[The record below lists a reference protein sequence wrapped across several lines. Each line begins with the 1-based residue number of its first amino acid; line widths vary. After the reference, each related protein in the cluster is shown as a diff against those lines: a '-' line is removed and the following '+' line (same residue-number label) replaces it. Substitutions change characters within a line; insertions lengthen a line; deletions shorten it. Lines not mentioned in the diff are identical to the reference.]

1 MSVNSGFFK
10 QLRERLLKGATVEQ
24 LAERIRPRLPSEAPL
39 EATLPSAKDIA
50 RNGVGIVAESLRQQG
65 KEMPVVTGRQALDHG
80 PEIYERNIENYIG
93 LCAIPVGAAGPLRIN
108 GFHAHGDFLI
118 PLATTEAALVASFH
132 RGCKALTLSG
142 GVAATCLVDKM
153 GRAPIFVFKDM
164 SDALRFCAWLGTV
177 TEEIQKV
184 AESTSR
190 FARLVDYNVSL
201 NGQDVV
207 LHLEFTTG
215 DAAGQNMVT
224 LAADAACHYILA
236 ACPIPVVRWYIE
248 SNMSGDKKA
257 NAMAFIQTRGKR
269 VTAEARIPA
278 EICRDVLKVKPQEI
292 FEAWKISMVSSLKS
306 GSIGSQSHFANG
318 LTALYI
324 ATGQD
329 VACIAEA
336 AVGMTTYSVD
346 EDGALLVNVC
356 LPNLVVGTVGGG
368 TGLPTQRE
376 CLELLGCAGPGG
388 AHKFAEIAG
397 ALTIAGEISITAAI
411 AAGHFTEA
419 HRKLAR
425 GPAAAGT
432 GMKPA

>member
-1 MSVNSGFFK
+1 MSVSSGFFK
-10 QLRERLLKGATVEQ
+10 QLRERLLKSASAEE
-24 LAERIRPRLPSEAPL
+24 LAERLRPRPPAQELLQAQ
-39 EATLPSAKDIA
+39 LPSAKDIA
-50 RNGVGIVAESLRQQG
+50 RKGAGVVGESLIAQG
-65 KEMPVVTGRQALDHG
+65 KHMPVVMGQTAPDYR
-80 PEIYERNIENYIG
+80 PETYERNIENYIG
-93 LCAIPVGAAGPLRIN
+93 LVSMPVGVVGPLRVN
-108 GFHAHGDFLI
+108 GFNAHGDFLI

-142 GVAATCLVDKM
+142 GVSSTCLVDKI

-164 SDALRFCAWLGTV
+164 ADALRFCAWLGTV
-177 TEEIQKV
+177 TDELEKA

-190 FARLVDYNVSL
+190 YAKLVDFNVSL

-207 LHLEFTTG
+207 IHLEFTTG
-215 DAAGQNMVT
+215 DASGQNMVT
-224 LAADAACHYILA
+224 LAADAACKFILA
-236 ACPIPVVRWYIE
+236 ACPIPVIRWYIE

-269 VTAEARIPA
+269 VTAEARISA
-278 EICRDVLKVKPQEI
+278 DICRDVLKVKPQDI
-292 FEAWKISMVSSLKS
+292 FEAWKISLVSSLKS

-336 AVGMTTYSVD
+336 AVGMTQYSVD
-346 EDGALLVNVC
+346 PEGSLLVNVC
-356 LPNLVVGTVGGG
+356 LPNLVIGTVGGG
-368 TGLPTQRE
+368 TALPTQRE
-376 CLELLGCAGPGG
+376 CLELLGCWGPGN
-388 AHKFAEIAG
+388 AHKFSEICA

-425 GPAAAGT
+425 GPKARER
-432 GMKPA
+432 